1 MTTVG
6 YGDMVPHSTGGYVV
20 GTFCTISGVLV
31 SIKTL
36 TPKISIITRTYNP
49 IWTNW
54 TRSDADYLN
63 KLSVN
68 NLLQVIAFTVPILVN
83 NFRLFYEF
91 VEHSKEY
98 TQFHMGNTGSL
109 KKSNTSLENS
119 YKIHDIST
127 ISSGQ
132 KDSAKSSWVK
142 ESGRT
147 NNV

>member
-31 SIKTL
+31 SIKTRI
-36 TPKISIITRTYNP
+36 PEINIVAKTYNLILP
-49 IWTNW
+49 IECNV
-54 TRSDADYLN
+54 DYPN
-63 KLSVN
+63 KLFLH
-68 NLLQVIAFTVPILVN
+68 NLFQVIAFTVPILVN

-98 TQFHMGNTGSL
+98 TQFHVGNTGSL
-109 KKSNTSLENS
+109 KKSNTSLETSN
-119 YKIHDIST
+119 KVHDIST
-127 ISSGQ
+127 LNSGQ
-132 KDSAKSSWVK
+132 RDSAKTSWVK
-142 ESGRT
+142 ETGKT